1 MKQLPINLIKDLRQ
15 YDAHILAYPDI
26 GNTEINRDEFISD
39 TGLIFYSKEMVAFTP
54 VSFSIEFKGSKE
66 KIRENRNKV
75 SKLLDIATITFDNE
89 VFYKGR
95 FLAESVETRYWY
107 QVVTFKGKAIATLNT
122 QTIELPLDKI
132 VTIYNNGNLPTPCR
146 FYFKGSSN
154 YVSIK
159 GFDDDI
165 ELLNVDNNTRIDAEE
180 GLYHANV
187 EYQYYSFSFPYIDD
201 YVRLLVEADGNI
213 KCFMEFEGRVIC

>member
-15 YDAHILAYPDI
+15 YDAHVLAYPDI
-26 GNTEINRDEFISD
+26 GNTEIDRDEFISD
-39 TGLIFYSKEMVAFTP
+39 TGLIFYSKERLAFTP

-107 QVVTFKGKAIATLNT
+107 QVVTFKGKAIAMLNT
-122 QTIELPLDKI
+122 QRIEIPINKK

-146 FYFKGSSN
+146 IIFKGNGSN
-154 YVSIK
+154 ISLK
-159 GFDDDI
+159 GFEDPI
-165 ELLNVDNNTRIDAEE
+165 NINSLNGELIIDAEKGINKLGNIE
-180 GLYHANV
+180 FVSL
-187 EYQYYSFSFPYIDD
+187 PYID
-201 YVRLLVEADGNI
+201 NI
-213 KCFMEFEGRVIC
+213 LELNLTGSGDFKCFVEFEGRVLC